1 MGALSSCKEIYREKD
16 SATKNGKSRKVNTS
30 GQLVE
35 VLSHFLTKHRAE
47 ALRREMENRQKSA
60 GMRLR
65 W

>member
-1 MGALSSCKEIYREKD
+1 MGALSSCKEICREKD
-16 SATKNGKSRKVNTS
+16 SATKNGKSRKVNTN

-35 VLSHFLTKHRAE
+35 VLSHLLSKRRAE
-47 ALRREMENRQKSA
+47 ALRREMETRQKSA